1 MALGESIH
9 LCMVLGMAPRRLSK
23 NAWLRHGLLT
33 LAGEGHHGLK
43 VGAMAAGLGVS
54 RGSFYWHFADID
66 DFRTQLLAA
75 WRQATTDQV
84 IRDLDARAT
93 GPNAQKGGGLQ
104 LLLQRSMRPGRG
116 LERAVRAWAA
126 EEPQAAAAIAGVDS
140 RRLARVEALLTDAG
154 VPADRAGPRAAFL
167 YWAYLGQSVVMDPRH
182 NAIPPEA
189 LDDIAALFES

>member
-1 MALGESIH
+1 
-9 LCMVLGMAPRRLSK
+9 MAPRRLSK

-154 VPADRAGPRAAFL
+154 VPADRAGPRAAVL
-167 YWAYLGQSVVMDPRH
+167 YWASLGQSVVMDPRH

>member
-9 LCMVLGMAPRRLSK
+9 LCMVLSMAPRRLSK

-54 RGSFYWHFADID
+54 RGSFYWRFADID

-84 IRDLDARAT
+84 IRDLDARAA
-93 GPNAQKGGGLQ
+93 GPGGLRV
-104 LLLQRSMRPGRG
+104 LLQRTMRPGRG

-126 EEPQAAAAIAGVDS
+126 EDPQAADAIAGVDT
-140 RRLARVEALLTDAG
+140 RRLARVETLLTEAG
-154 VPADRAGPRAAFL
+154 VSADRAGPRAAFL

>member
-1 MALGESIH
+1 
-9 LCMVLGMAPRRLSK
+9 MVRSMTPKRLSK

-33 LAGEGHHGLK
+33 LAGEGHNGLK
-43 VGAMAAGLGVS
+43 VGAMAVGLGVS

-75 WRQATTDQV
+75 WRKATTDQV
-84 IRDLDARAT
+84 IHDLDARAA
-93 GPNAQKGGGLQ
+93 GAGGLQ
-104 LLLQRSMRPGRG
+104 RLLQRTMRPGRS

-126 EEPQAAAAIAGVDS
+126 EDPQVAAALAEVDS
-140 RRLARVEALLTDAG
+140 RRLARVETLLTDAG